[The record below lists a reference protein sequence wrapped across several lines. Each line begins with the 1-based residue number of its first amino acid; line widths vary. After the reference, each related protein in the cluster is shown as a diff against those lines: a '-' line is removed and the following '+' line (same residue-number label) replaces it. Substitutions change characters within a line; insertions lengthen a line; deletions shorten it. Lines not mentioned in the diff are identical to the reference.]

1 MTKPPNPDRR
11 SERGHRAVLDAVL
24 RLCVEQGYARTTV
37 EGIAARAGVSKKT
50 IYRWW
55 PSKWAVVLE
64 AIDEATATVEHPDT
78 GDIAADLRAQLTA
91 LVALFNSPATGP
103 ALTGV
108 IAEGL
113 NDPDLARQL
122 RERLILPRIDAFK
135 ERMRRAQQQGQVP
148 AEADLEVA
156 MDMIYG
162 PVYHRLVFSL
172 GLPDPRGVD
181 RIVHHALRAL
191 DPA

>member
-1 MTKPPNPDRR
+1 VTKPPNPDRR
-11 SERGHRAVLDAVL
+11 SERGHRAVLDAAL

-64 AIDEATATVEHPDT
+64 AIDEVTATIDHPDT

-122 RERLILPRIDAFK
+122 RERLVMPRIDAFK

-148 AEADLEVA
+148 AGSDLDVA
-156 MDMIYG
+156 LDMVYG